1 MNLSAPITHVVVAGG
16 GIVAW
21 SAAAALKRQIPSLK
35 VTLVSCPVPQDALA
49 DRMISTLPSIAGF
62 HDDLGLKEADTLHGA
77 KSGLRLG
84 TVFEG
89 WSAGLPPYVHAYG
102 SYGAP
107 VDGIPFYQLWLRARG
122 DDERISQFDN
132 FSAAV
137 ELGRLGRIG
146 CASPSATEPP
156 QMGYG
161 LNLTLERYHALMR
174 DYALHLGAIE
184 LSSRSIEPKLRGND
198 GFIDALALE
207 DGTAI
212 AGDLFVD
219 CSGPRALIRSAL
231 DSNFEDWSAW
241 LPCERLIFIEG
252 PPAPGASLLDRS
264 TAASAGWRWEA
275 SSPMRS
281 SRGSVFSGAH
291 VRGDEA
297 LAELGGSAAG
307 AIEIGISSGRWT
319 QPWLRNCVAIGD
331 AAVAVEPLES
341 TNLHLAHSQIDR
353 LISMMPDRDCAP
365 VELAEYNR
373 QCGDEADR
381 VRDFICVHYVTARR
395 DGGFWKDAASIDP
408 PDSLAHTLALFA
420 ERGRLPYYEEETFS
434 RDSWAAVLLGQGVEP
449 RRTDPLA
456 DSLPLE
462 RIRSE
467 LVRQSDF
474 IRSFVEAQSMPND
487 ILSGP
492 SRQGVS

>member
-1 MNLSAPITHVVVAGG
+1 MSAPITHVVVAGG

-35 VTLVSCPVPQDALA
+35 VTLVSCPVPLDALA

-84 TVFEG
+84 TVFED
-89 WSAGLPPYVHAYG
+89 WSAGLPSYVHAYG

-107 VDGIPFYQLWLRARG
+107 FDGIPFYQLWLRAYG
-122 DDERISQFDN
+122 DDERISKFDS
-132 FSAAV
+132 FSAAA
-137 ELGRLGRIG
+137 ELGRSGRIVG
-146 CASPSATEPP
+146 PSGSERA
-156 QMGYG
+156 QIGFG
-161 LNLTLERYHALMR
+161 LNLSLERYHALMR
-174 DYALHLGAIE
+174 DYALHLGATE
-184 LSSRSIEPKLRGND
+184 LSSRSLEPKLRGDD
-198 GFIDALALE
+198 GFIEALALD
-207 DGTAI
+207 DGTELE
-212 AGDLFVD
+212 GDLFVD
-219 CSGPRALIRSAL
+219 CSGPAAAIRSAL

-241 LPCERLIFIEG
+241 LPCDRLIFIEG
-252 PPAPGASLLDRS
+252 PSAPGASLLDRA

-291 VRGDEA
+291 ASSDDM
-297 LAELGGSAAG
+297 LAELGGSTG
-307 AIEIGISSGRWT
+307 EAIEIGISSGRWT
-319 QPWLRNCVAIGD
+319 QPWLRNCVPIGD
-331 AAVAVEPLES
+331 AAVAVEPLEWA
-341 TNLHLAHSQIDR
+341 NLHLAHSQLDR
-353 LISMMPDRDCAP
+353 LISMMPGRDCTP

-373 QCGDEADR
+373 QCGAEADR
-381 VRDFICVHYVTARR
+381 VRDFICMHYITARR
-395 DGGFWKDAASIDP
+395 ERRFWKDAAAINP

-474 IRSFVEAQSMPND
+474 IRSLVEAQSMPLD
-487 ILSGP
+487 TLSGP